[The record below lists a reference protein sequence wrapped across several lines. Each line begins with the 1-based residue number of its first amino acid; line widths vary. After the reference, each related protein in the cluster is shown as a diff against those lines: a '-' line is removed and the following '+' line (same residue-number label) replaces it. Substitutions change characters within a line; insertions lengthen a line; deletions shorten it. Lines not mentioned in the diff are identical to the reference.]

1 MIMSLFRQKA
11 RIANRQI
18 VDSVHASVVAA
29 ARHPV
34 LFAGFGIPDKPLGRY
49 ESIGL
54 HMILLLHR
62 TRGNDGALGQLSSDV
77 LDEFFKDV
85 DHSIRELGVGDA
97 GVPKRMKKLARM
109 FYGRMASYWTAIDAG
124 DAQALAQ
131 ALKRNILP
139 DDPDAAG
146 LDAPGLAA
154 YMMTAAADLGRQAD
168 ADILAGRVV
177 FPGPDMRG
185 A

>member
-1 MIMSLFRQKA
+1 MIMSLFRQTSKN
-11 RIANRQI
+11 ANRRI
-18 VDSVHASVVAA
+18 VDSLYASVIAA
-29 ARHPV
+29 GRQPR
-34 LFAGFGIPDKPLGRY
+34 LFAGLGIPDTPLGRY

-62 TRGNDGALGQLSSDV
+62 TRGQDGPFAQMSSDI

-109 FYGRMASYWTAIDAG
+109 FYGRMGAYWTAIDN
-124 DAQALAQ
+124 DDLDSLAQ

-139 DDPDAAG
+139 DDPDASG
-146 LDAPGLAA
+146 LDAKGLAA
-154 YMMTAAADLGRQAD
+154 YMMTGAAALRTQAD
-168 ADILAGRVV
+168 ADILAGRIV
-177 FPGPDMRG
+177 FPEAVSGG